1 MSRSLFFL
9 VAPMA
14 LAVIPANSFAEEP
27 AIPENAPTV
36 TATVFGNDP
45 CPKPKGDEIIVCGRL
60 PESERYRIPKA
71 LRQKPR
77 DESGPSASWGSR
89 VESLE
94 AAQRFTMPG
103 SCTAVGSFG
112 QTGCT
117 QAMIRQWY
125 LERRAARAAEGR

>member
-1 MSRSLFFL
+1 MPRNTPILL
-9 VAPMA
+9 ATLMLAA
-14 LAVIPANSFAEEP
+14 LAQQIRAQEP
-27 AIPENAPTV
+27 AKPTTI
-36 TATVFGNDP
+36 TATVFGDDP

-71 LRQKPR
+71 LRKKPR

-89 VESLE
+89 VETLE

-117 QAMIRQWY
+117 QAMIRQWF
-125 LERRAARAAEGR
+125 LERRAARAEGQP